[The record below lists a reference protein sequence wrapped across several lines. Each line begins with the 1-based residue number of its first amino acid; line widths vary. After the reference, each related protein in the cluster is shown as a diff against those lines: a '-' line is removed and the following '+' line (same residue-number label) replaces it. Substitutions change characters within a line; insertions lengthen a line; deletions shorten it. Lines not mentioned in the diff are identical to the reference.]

1 MTVFADALDLRTAV
15 CEHVRRSDWIDVFPR
30 LVSLAEVGFNRR
42 LRCQDQVTS
51 ESLVIAGGVGPLPP
65 TAVEIIGVY
74 DGAGR
79 EYIPQPLQSLQQT
92 QTAGYYAVAGDEILT
107 KNDETLTVQ
116 YYAAIP
122 SLADQLTSTNWLLQK
137 GPALYLYGV
146 GVEAAK
152 YLRDAETLQA
162 TLPFL
167 EMEYSAISAQD
178 AQKRFA
184 RARVRVAG
192 HTP

>member
-1 MTVFADALDLRTAV
+1 MSEPVVISGGAG
-15 CEHVRRSDWIDVFPR
+15 
-30 LVSLAEVGFNRR
+30 SLS
-42 LRCQDQVTS
+42 CC
-51 ESLVIAGGVGPLPP
+51 
-65 TAVEIIGVY
+65 AVEIIGVY
-74 DGAGR
+74 DGTGR
-79 EYIPQPLQSLQQT
+79 EYVPQPLQSLQMT
-92 QTAGYYAVAGDEILT
+92 QTPGYYAVADNEILT

-122 SLADQLTSTNWLLQK
+122 SLAGPTATANWLLRK
-137 GPALYLYGV
+137 APALYLYGV

-167 EMEYSAISAQD
+167 EMEYGAIAAQD

-192 HTP
+192 CTP